1 MTYEGIDYA
10 IRAGLGRNEW
20 VLLLSF
26 PDNVGGNP
34 SVVNFSGS
42 RNNALA
48 EAKKRI
54 NNWMKRLKKK
64 KASGLLGDLALPIL
78 LKNERFQAGIH
89 SDFADPAGSH
99 TSFNDLV
106 GSREQGAATVRPA
119 SCRRIDDELELK
131 LVGCRTGKK
140 CGLGRPIQPP
150 MLLWPKP
157 LDLRLERGFDRPVRR
172 LNGDHARPGIGDTAS
187 LADALDLRTL
197 LREFASAQD

>member
-42 RNNALA
+42 RNDALA

-64 KASGLLGDLALPIL
+64 RRAAC
-78 LKNERFQAGIH
+78 
-89 SDFADPAGSH
+89 
-99 TSFNDLV
+99 
-106 GSREQGAATVRPA
+106 SR
-119 SCRRIDDELELK
+119 I
-131 LVGCRTGKK
+131 
-140 CGLGRPIQPP
+140 
-150 MLLWPKP
+150 
-157 LDLRLERGFDRPVRR
+157 
-172 LNGDHARPGIGDTAS
+172 
-187 LADALDLRTL
+187 
-197 LREFASAQD
+197 